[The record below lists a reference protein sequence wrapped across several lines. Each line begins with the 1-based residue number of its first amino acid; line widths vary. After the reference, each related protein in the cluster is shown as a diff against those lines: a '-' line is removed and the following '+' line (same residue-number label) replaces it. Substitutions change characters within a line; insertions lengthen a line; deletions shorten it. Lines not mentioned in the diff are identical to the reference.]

1 MSMTNYRYVINF
13 VNFKYLKY
21 INNKFL
27 FFQVDE
33 FDGSLEKQEMR
44 LRQIERLNEMKINL
58 LEMNKNQLEKSKIDK
73 TNLYIS
79 KVEYLINGLQ
89 TLCEC
94 IF

>member
-79 KVEYLINGLQ
+79 KVEYLINGLK